1 MAGKRR
7 PARKG
12 SGGGGRGSRGGGS
25 RGGGRG
31 GGGRGRGG
39 GGRGRGGGDGRS
51 GGRGR
56 GGGGGSDKPSPLRYE
71 TPPDDL
77 PSTEFEQ
84 FELADRILD
93 AIAAAGYQKPTPV
106 QEQVIPLAL
115 DEVNVVARSR
125 TGTGKTCAFLTPL
138 ISLLDEIEDEA
149 FLEAGE
155 ARGPVRI
162 LVVVPTRELAMQ
174 VAGEAER
181 LTCFLPIRT
190 ACVYGGTRIQK
201 QIAELKTASIVV
213 GTPGRLLDHIGRRT
227 LDLSKLE
234 AIVLDEVD
242 RMYDLGFREDVDRI
256 LLAAKARSQTLLM
269 SATLND
275 DVERLIAK
283 HIGEHERILI
293 ESKSLTVDEVD
304 QVFYFVDPRRK
315 QELLVQLI
323 EDHKPE
329 CGIVFVRTR
338 FSTDRLAH
346 QLRERGYDCREIH
359 SGLPQRKRE
368 QILKGFRDAKFPLL
382 IATDVAARGLD
393 IQGVTHVFNYDIP
406 TVAEDYVHRIGR
418 TARMGRRGV
427 GISFITQDDG
437 QLLTQIEMLIN
448 KEIRQETYP
457 GFEIARPKAAPTKPE
472 PPKTAGIQQWRN
484 VRRRRR

>member
-1 MAGKRR
+1 M
-7 PARKG
+7 
-12 SGGGGRGSRGGGS
+12 
-25 RGGGRG
+25 
-31 GGGRGRGG
+31 
-39 GGRGRGGGDGRS
+39 
-51 GGRGR
+51 
-56 GGGGGSDKPSPLRYE
+56 E

-84 FELADRILD
+84 FDLADRVLM
-93 AIAAAGYQKPTPV
+93 AIAAAGYEKPTPV

-115 DEVNVVARSR
+115 DERNIVGRSR

-138 ISLLDEIEDEA
+138 ISLLSEIDDEEFIA
-149 FLEAGE
+149 RGE
-155 ARGPVRI
+155 AQGPIRI
-162 LVVVPTRELAMQ
+162 LVVVPTRELATQ
-174 VAGEAER
+174 VAGEANR
-181 LTCFLPIRT
+181 LTRYLPIRT

-201 QIAELKTASIVV
+201 QIEELKTASIVV
-213 GTPGRLLDHIGRRT
+213 GTPGRLLDHISRRT
-227 LDLSKLE
+227 MDLAHIE
-234 AIVLDEVD
+234 AVVLDEVD

-256 LLAAKARSQTLLM
+256 LRAAGNRQQTVLM

-283 HIGEHERILI
+283 HIGDHERILI

-304 QVFYFVDPRRK
+304 QIFYFVDPRKK
-315 QELLVQLI
+315 QDLLVELI
-323 EDHKPE
+323 KEQEPP

-346 QLRERGYDCREIH
+346 RLREMGFNCNEIH

-368 QILKGFRDAKFPLL
+368 KILQGFREEKFPLL

-393 IQGVTHVFNYDIP
+393 IDGVTHVFNYDLP

-427 GISFITQDDG
+427 GISLVTSDDG
-437 QLLTQIEMLIN
+437 QLLTEIEMLIN
-448 KEIRQETYP
+448 KQIEEKSYP
-457 GFEIARPKAAPTKPE
+457 GFELTKAVKKTKKPE
-472 PPKTAGIQQWRN
+472 KPKQTGIQGWMN